1 MRLNRCNRLSG
12 YIVQF
17 ELSQRLTFLISPMSL
32 HSLIVNRSPVLEGI
46 LVLVSLGES
55 HSVSRM
61 VILSSNHKISVLV
74 ASIACYFSIGN
85 GFNVEM
91 GEDHLVLHIVLTVMS
106 IPALFWDYELELEVA
121 LRTIGLE

>member
-1 MRLNRCNRLSG
+1 M
-12 YIVQF
+12 VQLK
-17 ELSQRLTFLISPMSL
+17 LSQRLPFLISPMSL
-32 HSLIVNRSPVLEGI
+32 HNMIVNRSPVLERI
-46 LVLVSLGES
+46 LVLIGLGEP
-55 HSVSRM
+55 HSVGRM

-91 GEDHLVLHIVLTVMS
+91 AEDHLVLHIELTVMS
-106 IPALFWDYELELEVA
+106 IPALFWDYELELKVA